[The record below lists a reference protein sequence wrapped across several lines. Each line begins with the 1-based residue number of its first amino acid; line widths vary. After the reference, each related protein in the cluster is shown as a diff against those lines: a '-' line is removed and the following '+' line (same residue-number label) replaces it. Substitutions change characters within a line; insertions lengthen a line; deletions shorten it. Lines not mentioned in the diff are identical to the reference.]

1 VVRCYG
7 FGSVQSVS
15 RRSRG
20 LDWRPLALRG
30 PSLAEHRTRRY
41 NRMPQFGIVYVDFTA
56 AAAAAASD
64 RLQSLTRYVTIGPT
78 AYFTEMTGHL
88 SPRTFDP
95 RKLGGTADARLPGD
109 IRLRTDVM
117 KLTGGGLAL
126 LFFIIQVP
134 VGIARTVHATHASF
148 LLASFLSLLFL
159 HSITA
164 HYRATVSRAD
174 ASSQSEAS
182 VVMVTRLPPC
192 RRSVTPP
199 CSRQLRLG

>member
-1 VVRCYG
+1 
-7 FGSVQSVS
+7 
-15 RRSRG
+15 
-20 LDWRPLALRG
+20 
-30 PSLAEHRTRRY
+30 
-41 NRMPQFGIVYVDFTA
+41 MPQFGIVYVDFT
-56 AAAAAASD
+56 AAAAASD

-109 IRLRTDVM
+109 IRLRIDVM

-174 ASSQSEAS
+174 SSSQSEAS